1 MFFGW
6 AYPFFPLFILWL
18 PIDVCHTV
26 FIIVKYVFSSC
37 WECGTENTLFP
48 HKDSGFFLCPMLG
61 TIGTK
66 EKNSKRKKPSS
77 KLQSFLFKFCN
88 FSMENLVLDQLT
100 ISLYMVFFIPI
111 TCLLDI
117 VRRNSVFVTHKSE
130 RVISHCRWPSLTW
143 SHLSFYCE
151 VSSHWYQRTSLW
163 VVQLGST
170 VCVGQNS
177 GQVYSDKGYE
187 QEVSTRPRRNIFRS

>member
-1 MFFGW
+1 MSFLLVGNVGQRIHCFLTRTRDFFFV
-6 AYPFFPLFILWL
+6 P
-18 PIDVCHTV
+18 C
-26 FIIVKYVFSSC
+26 
-37 WECGTENTLFP
+37 
-48 HKDSGFFLCPMLG
+48 LG
-61 TIGTK
+61 LGTK

-187 QEVSTRPRRNIFRS
+187 QEMSHRLDPIVSCLHFPICRLLFYSDFRMHKFKTT